1 MKGRSVF
8 LDHIAGR
15 AAAALVID
23 GSLEDFLVTPPED
36 GPEPVGT
43 IFRAVVDR
51 PIKGQGGVFVRL
63 PGGETGFLR
72 HAKGLSAGQPVL
84 VQTTGFADPGKAAPM
99 TLKLLFKSK
108 FAIVTPTAPGLNV
121 SRQIRDEERRAELK
135 FLAEDLMSGSD
146 FGLILRS
153 EAENADETDVA
164 EDIAEMRS
172 LAEAILSGQDGDPE
186 RLLDGADAHALAW
199 REWGQPDEIETEPG
213 CFETRGILDALLEGI
228 GSATALPGGGS
239 ILVEPTRA
247 MIAVDVNSGTDFSLA
262 AALKAN
268 IEAARALPRAL
279 RLRGLGGQVTVDFAP
294 LPKKDRRQIDQ
305 VLRTAFRTD
314 PVETSLA
321 GWTPLGNFEAQ
332 RKRERLPLDAEVLKA
347 LQ

>member
-8 LDHIAGR
+8 LDHVAGR

-23 GSLEDFLVTPPED
+23 GKLEDFLITPPED
-36 GPEPVGT
+36 GPDPVGT
-43 IFRAVVDR
+43 TFRAVVDR

-72 HAKGLSAGQPVL
+72 HAKGLSSGQPVL
-84 VQTTGFADPGKAAPM
+84 VQTTGFADPGKATPM

-108 FAIVTPTAPGLNV
+108 FAIVTPDAPGLNV
-121 SRQIRDEERRAELK
+121 SRQIREEERRAELK

-146 FGLILRS
+146 YGLILRS
-153 EAENADETDVA
+153 EAEGADEGDIA

-172 LAEAILSGQDGDPE
+172 LAETILSGPDGEPE
-186 RLLDGADAHALAW
+186 RLVDGADAHALAW
-199 REWGQPDEIETEPG
+199 REWGRPDEIATDPG
-213 CFETRGILDALLEGI
+213 CFETRGILDALLEATS
-228 GSATALPGGGS
+228 GSIALPGGGS
-239 ILVEPTRA
+239 LLVEPTRA
-247 MIAVDVNSGTDFSLA
+247 MIAVDVNSGTDFSPA
-262 AALKAN
+262 ASLKAN

-279 RLRGLGGQVTVDFAP
+279 RLRGLGGQITVDFAP
-294 LPKKDRRQIDQ
+294 LPKKDRRQIEQ
-305 VLRTAFRTD
+305 ILRTAFKTD
-314 PVETSLA
+314 PVETALA

-332 RKRERLPLDAEVLKA
+332 RKRERLPLDAKILDA